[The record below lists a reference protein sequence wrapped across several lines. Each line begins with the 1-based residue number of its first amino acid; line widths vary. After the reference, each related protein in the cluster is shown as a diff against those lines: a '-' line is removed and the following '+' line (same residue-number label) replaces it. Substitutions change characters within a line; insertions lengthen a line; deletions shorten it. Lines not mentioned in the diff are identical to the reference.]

1 MNTEQLKKHIDN
13 RLYYVNQKIIRVEQK
28 VDAIL
33 RLVTEHL
40 GDPHTIADL
49 QRRLNDSQR
58 ALRDLEYTNF
68 LEKLEKQKL

>member
-1 MNTEQLKKHIDN
+1 MNSEQLKTHID
-13 RLYYVNQKIIRVEQK
+13 RQLSRMEGKINT
-28 VDAIL
+28 IL
-33 RLVTEHL
+33 ELVLEL
-40 GDPHTIADL
+40 SSDPHTIADL